1 MKILINYFK
10 RRPKDMARNRVKIQ
24 QQLEGCR
31 ALLKEAVNKVDEA
44 YADVT
49 STLEQR
55 AALEATVKDL
65 KNRVEKYENDLKEL
79 DDEAAKNFELENSI
93 RNARNS
99 GDEKIEAKA
108 ELIRAAM
115 KKEKVS
121 QRVLNSLGEGSGNG
135 NGENLLPTTLM
146 TELVTA
152 PFAVNPLRGISTMTN
167 ITNLEIPKLAF
178 TLDDDDFL
186 TSNSATAKEMK
197 LSASK
202 IKFERKDFRVYA
214 DITDAVLRGSNVN
227 LVGYV
232 ENALRSGMAKK
243 EKKLAFAVGTSNP
256 ETSFYNKTGSSYDI
270 TAITKESKYLAIK
283 AALADLE
290 DDYADKAKIVMRR
303 SDYFDIIE
311 ALANGNATLYQA
323 QPESVLGAPVIFC
336 DLATIPVVGDFSYS
350 HFNYDLDA
358 TYESDKNIRT
368 GITSFVLTGY
378 LDHKIKMKSAFRLAL
393 VQGE

>member
-1 MKILINYFK
+1 
-10 RRPKDMARNRVKIQ
+10 MARNRVKIQ

-31 ALLKEAVNKVDEA
+31 ALLKEAVNKVDAA

-108 ELIRAAM
+108 ELIRATM

-146 TELVTA
+146 TELVTE
-152 PFAVNPLRGISTMTN
+152 PFAVNPLRGVSTMTN

-186 TSNSATAKEMK
+186 TSNSQTAKEMK

-311 ALANGNATLYQA
+311 ALANGNASLYQA

>member
-1 MKILINYFK
+1 
-10 RRPKDMARNRVKIQ
+10 MARNRVKIQ

-99 GDEKIEAKA
+99 GNEKIEAKA
-108 ELIRAAM
+108 ELIRATM

-146 TELVTA
+146 TELVTE
-152 PFAVNPLRGISTMTN
+152 PFAVNPLRGVSTMTN

-186 TSNSATAKEMK
+186 TSNSQTAKEMK

-243 EKKLAFAVGTSNP
+243 EKKLAFAVGTTNP
-256 ETSFYNKTGSSYDI
+256 ETSFYNKTGSNYDI

>member
-1 MKILINYFK
+1 
-10 RRPKDMARNRVKIQ
+10 MARNRVKIQ

-146 TELVTA
+146 TELVTE
-152 PFAVNPLRGISTMTN
+152 PFAVNPLRGVSTMTN

-178 TLDDDDFL
+178 TLDDDNFL
-186 TSNSATAKEMK
+186 DSNSATAKEMK

-256 ETSFYNKTGSSYDI
+256 ETSFYNKTGSNYDI

-336 DLATIPVVGDFSYS
+336 DLATIPVIGDFSYS

>member
-1 MKILINYFK
+1 
-10 RRPKDMARNRVKIQ
+10 MARNRVKIQ

-31 ALLKEAVNKVDEA
+31 ALLKEAVNKVDAA

-108 ELIRAAM
+108 ELIRATM

-146 TELVTA
+146 TELVTE
-152 PFAVNPLRGISTMTN
+152 PFAVNPLRGVSTMTN

-186 TSNSATAKEMK
+186 TSNSQTAKEMK

-256 ETSFYNKTGSSYDI
+256 ETSFYNKTGSNYDI

-311 ALANGNATLYQA
+311 ALANGNASLYQA

>member
-1 MKILINYFK
+1 
-10 RRPKDMARNRVKIQ
+10 MARNRVKIQ

-31 ALLKEAVNKVDEA
+31 ALLKEAVNKVDAA

-108 ELIRAAM
+108 ELIRATM
-115 KKEKVS
+115 KKEKVG
-121 QRVLNSLGEGSGNG
+121 QRVLNALGEGSGSG

-146 TELVTA
+146 TELVTE
-152 PFAVNPLRGISTMTN
+152 PFAVNPLRGVSTMTN

-178 TLDDDDFL
+178 TLDDDNFL
-186 TSNSATAKEMK
+186 DSNSATAKEMK

-256 ETSFYNKTGSSYDI
+256 ETSFYNKTGSNYDI

-303 SDYFDIIE
+303 ADYFDIIE

>member
-1 MKILINYFK
+1 
-10 RRPKDMARNRVKIQ
+10 MARNRVKIQ

-31 ALLKEAVNKVDEA
+31 ALLKEAVNKVDAA

-108 ELIRAAM
+108 ELIRATM
-115 KKEKVS
+115 KKEKVG
-121 QRVLNSLGEGSGNG
+121 QRVLNALGEGSGAG

-146 TELVTA
+146 TELVTE
-152 PFAVNPLRGISTMTN
+152 PFAVNPLRGVSTMTN

-186 TSNSATAKEMK
+186 TSNSETAKEMK

-243 EKKLAFAVGTSNP
+243 EKKLAFAVGTTNP
-256 ETSFYNKTGSSYDI
+256 ETSFYNKTGSNYDI

-311 ALANGNATLYQA
+311 ALANGNASLYQA

>member
-1 MKILINYFK
+1 
-10 RRPKDMARNRVKIQ
+10 MARNRVKIQ

-108 ELIRAAM
+108 ELIRATM

-146 TELVTA
+146 TELVTE
-152 PFAVNPLRGISTMTN
+152 PFAVNPLRGVSTMTN

-178 TLDDDDFL
+178 TLDDDNFL
-186 TSNSATAKEMK
+186 DSNSATAKEMK

-243 EKKLAFAVGTSNP
+243 EKKLAFAVGTTNP
-256 ETSFYNKTGSSYDI
+256 ETSFYNKTGSNYDI

>member
-1 MKILINYFK
+1 
-10 RRPKDMARNRVKIQ
+10 MARNRVKIQ

-108 ELIRAAM
+108 ELIRATM

-146 TELVTA
+146 TELVTE
-152 PFAVNPLRGISTMTN
+152 PFAVNPLRGVSTMTN

-178 TLDDDDFL
+178 TLDDDNFL
-186 TSNSATAKEMK
+186 DSNSATAKEMK

-243 EKKLAFAVGTSNP
+243 EKKLAFAVGTTNP
-256 ETSFYNKTGSSYDI
+256 ETSFYNKTGSNYDI

-311 ALANGNATLYQA
+311 ALANGNASLYQA

>member
-1 MKILINYFK
+1 
-10 RRPKDMARNRVKIQ
+10 MARNRVKIQ

-99 GDEKIEAKA
+99 GNEKIEAKA

-146 TELVTA
+146 TELVTE
-152 PFAVNPLRGISTMTN
+152 PFAVNPLRGVSTMTN

-178 TLDDDDFL
+178 TLEDDDFL
-186 TSNSATAKEMK
+186 TSNSETAKEMK

-256 ETSFYNKTGSSYDI
+256 ETSFYNKTGSNYDI

>member
-1 MKILINYFK
+1 
-10 RRPKDMARNRVKIQ
+10 MARNRVKIQ

-31 ALLKEAVNKVDEA
+31 ALLKEAVNKVDAA

-108 ELIRAAM
+108 ELIRATM
-115 KKEKVS
+115 KKEKVG
-121 QRVLNSLGEGSGNG
+121 QRVLNALGEGSGAG

-146 TELVTA
+146 TELVTE
-152 PFAVNPLRGISTMTN
+152 PFAVNPLRGVSTMTN

-178 TLDDDDFL
+178 TLDDDNFL
-186 TSNSATAKEMK
+186 TSNSETAKEMK

-256 ETSFYNKTGSSYDI
+256 ETSFYNKTGSNYDI

>member
-1 MKILINYFK
+1 
-10 RRPKDMARNRVKIQ
+10 MAKNRFKIQ
-24 QQLEGCR
+24 QQLEGTR
-31 ALLKEAVNKVDEA
+31 ASLKEAVNKVDAA

-55 AALEATVKDL
+55 AALEEIVKDL

-108 ELIRAAM
+108 ELIRATM

-146 TELVTA
+146 TELVTE
-152 PFAVNPLRGISTMTN
+152 PFAVNPLRGVSTMTN

-178 TLDDDDFL
+178 TLDDDNFL
-186 TSNSATAKEMK
+186 DSNSATAKEMK

-243 EKKLAFAVGTSNP
+243 EKKLAFAVGSSNP
-256 ETSFYNKTGSSYDI
+256 ETSFYNKTGSNYDI

>member
-1 MKILINYFK
+1 
-10 RRPKDMARNRVKIQ
+10 MAKNRFKIQ
-24 QQLEGCR
+24 QQLEGTR
-31 ALLKEAVNKVDEA
+31 ASLKEAVNKVDAA

-55 AALEATVKDL
+55 AALEEIVKDL

-108 ELIRAAM
+108 ELIRAVM

-146 TELVTA
+146 TELVTE
-152 PFAVNPLRGISTMTN
+152 PFAVNPLRGVSTMTN

-186 TSNSATAKEMK
+186 TSNSETAKEMK

-256 ETSFYNKTGSSYDI
+256 ETSFYNKTNSNYDI

-311 ALANGNATLYQA
+311 ALANGNASLYQA

-336 DLATIPVVGDFSYS
+336 DLATIPVIGDFSYS

>member
-1 MKILINYFK
+1 
-10 RRPKDMARNRVKIQ
+10 MARNRVKIQ

-31 ALLKEAVNKVDEA
+31 ALLKEAVNKVDAA

-146 TELVTA
+146 TELVTE

-186 TSNSATAKEMK
+186 TSNSQTAKEMK

-243 EKKLAFAVGTSNP
+243 EKKLAFAVGTTNP
-256 ETSFYNKTGSSYDI
+256 ETSFYNKTGSNYDI

>member
-1 MKILINYFK
+1 
-10 RRPKDMARNRVKIQ
+10 MAKNRFKIQ
-24 QQLEGCR
+24 QQLEGTR
-31 ALLKEAVNKVDEA
+31 ASLKEAVNKVDAA

-108 ELIRAAM
+108 ELIRATM

-146 TELVTA
+146 TELVTE
-152 PFAVNPLRGISTMTN
+152 PFAVNPLRGVSTMTN

-186 TSNSATAKEMK
+186 TSNSQTAKEMK

-243 EKKLAFAVGTSNP
+243 EKKLAFAVGSSNP
-256 ETSFYNKTGSSYDI
+256 ETSFYNKTGSNYDI

>member
-1 MKILINYFK
+1 
-10 RRPKDMARNRVKIQ
+10 MARNRVKIQ

-99 GDEKIEAKA
+99 GNEKIEAKA
-108 ELIRAAM
+108 ELIRATM

-146 TELVTA
+146 TELVTE
-152 PFAVNPLRGISTMTN
+152 PFAVNPLRGVSTMTN

-186 TSNSATAKEMK
+186 TSNSQTAKEMK

-243 EKKLAFAVGTSNP
+243 EKKLAFAVGTTNP
-256 ETSFYNKTGSSYDI
+256 ETSFYNKTGSNYDI

-311 ALANGNATLYQA
+311 ALANGNASLYQA

>member
-1 MKILINYFK
+1 
-10 RRPKDMARNRVKIQ
+10 MARNRVKIQ

-31 ALLKEAVNKVDEA
+31 ALLKEAVNKVDAA

-99 GDEKIEAKA
+99 GNEKIEAKA
-108 ELIRAAM
+108 ELIRATM
-115 KKEKVS
+115 KKEKVG
-121 QRVLNSLGEGSGNG
+121 QRVLNALGEGSGAG

-146 TELVTA
+146 TELVTE

-186 TSNSATAKEMK
+186 TSNSETAKEMK

-256 ETSFYNKTGSSYDI
+256 ETSFYNKTGSNYDI

-303 SDYFDIIE
+303 ADYFDIIE

>member
-1 MKILINYFK
+1 
-10 RRPKDMARNRVKIQ
+10 MARNRVKIQ

-79 DDEAAKNFELENSI
+79 DDEAAKNVELENSI

-99 GDEKIEAKA
+99 GNEKIEAKA
-108 ELIRAAM
+108 ELIRATM

-146 TELVTA
+146 TELVTE
-152 PFAVNPLRGISTMTN
+152 PFAVNPLRGVSTMTN

-186 TSNSATAKEMK
+186 TSNSQTAKEMK

-311 ALANGNATLYQA
+311 ALANGNASLYQA

>member
-1 MKILINYFK
+1 
-10 RRPKDMARNRVKIQ
+10 MARNRVKIQ

-31 ALLKEAVNKVDEA
+31 ALLKEAVNKVDAA

-108 ELIRAAM
+108 ELIRATM

-146 TELVTA
+146 TELVTE
-152 PFAVNPLRGISTMTN
+152 PFAVNPLRGVSTMTN

-186 TSNSATAKEMK
+186 TSNSQTAKEMK

-243 EKKLAFAVGTSNP
+243 EKKLAFAVGSSNP
-256 ETSFYNKTGSSYDI
+256 ETSFYNKTNSNYDI

>member
-1 MKILINYFK
+1 
-10 RRPKDMARNRVKIQ
+10 MARNRVKIQ

-31 ALLKEAVNKVDEA
+31 ALLKEAVNKVDAA

-108 ELIRAAM
+108 ELIRATM

-146 TELVTA
+146 TELVTE
-152 PFAVNPLRGISTMTN
+152 PFAVNPLRGVSTMTN

-186 TSNSATAKEMK
+186 TSNSETAKEMK

-311 ALANGNATLYQA
+311 ALANGNASLYQA

>member
-1 MKILINYFK
+1 
-10 RRPKDMARNRVKIQ
+10 MAKNRFKIQ
-24 QQLEGCR
+24 QQLEGTR
-31 ALLKEAVNKVDEA
+31 ASLKEAVNKVDAA

-55 AALEATVKDL
+55 AALEEIVKDL

-79 DDEAAKNFELENSI
+79 DEEAAENFKRENSI
-93 RNARNS
+93 HNLRKS

-108 ELIRAAM
+108 ELIRATM
-115 KKEKVS
+115 KKEKVN
-121 QRVLNSLGEGSGNG
+121 QRVLNLLGEGSGNG
-135 NGENLLPTTLM
+135 NGENILPSTLL
-146 TELVTA
+146 TELVSE
-152 PFAVNPLRGISTMTN
+152 PFATNPLRQLSTMTN
-167 ITNLEIPKLAF
+167 ITNLELPKIAF
-178 TLDDDDFL
+178 TLEDDNFL
-186 TSNSATAKEMK
+186 TSNSETAKEMK

-202 IKFERKDFRVYA
+202 IKFERKDFRVFA
-214 DITDAVLRGSNVN
+214 DITDAILRGTNTN
-227 LVGYV
+227 LVSYV

-256 ETSFYNKTGSSYDI
+256 ETSFYNKTGSNYDI

-311 ALANGNATLYQA
+311 ALANGNAALYQA
-323 QPESVLGAPVIFC
+323 QPETILGAPVVFC
-336 DLATIPVVGDFSYS
+336 DLATIPVIGDFGYS
-350 HFNYDLDA
+350 HFNYDLDVTFKSA
-358 TYESDKNIRT
+358 EDVKT

-378 LDHKIKMKSAFRLAL
+378 LDHKIKMKSAFRLA
-393 VQGE
+393 VVTP

>member
-1 MKILINYFK
+1 
-10 RRPKDMARNRVKIQ
+10 MARNRVKIQ

-108 ELIRAAM
+108 ELIRATM
-115 KKEKVS
+115 KKEKVG
-121 QRVLNSLGEGSGNG
+121 QRVLNALGEGSGAG

-146 TELVTA
+146 TELVTE
-152 PFAVNPLRGISTMTN
+152 PFAVNPLRGVSTMTN

-178 TLDDDDFL
+178 TLDDDNFL
-186 TSNSATAKEMK
+186 DSNSATAKEMK

-243 EKKLAFAVGTSNP
+243 EKKLAFAVGTTNP
-256 ETSFYNKTGSSYDI
+256 ETSFYNKTGSNYDI

>member
-1 MKILINYFK
+1 
-10 RRPKDMARNRVKIQ
+10 MARNRVKIQ

-108 ELIRAAM
+108 ELIRATM

-146 TELVTA
+146 TELVTE
-152 PFAVNPLRGISTMTN
+152 PFAVNPLRGVSTMTN

-186 TSNSATAKEMK
+186 TSNSETAKEMK

-256 ETSFYNKTGSSYDI
+256 ETSFYNKTGSNYDI

-323 QPESVLGAPVIFC
+323 QPESVLGAPVTFC
-336 DLATIPVVGDFSYS
+336 DLATVPVVGDFSYS
-350 HFNYDLDA
+350 HYNYDLDV

-368 GITSFVLTGY
+368 GVTSFVLTGY
-378 LDHKIKMKSAFRLAL
+378 LDHKIKMKSAFRLA
-393 VQGE
+393 VVAGE

>member
-1 MKILINYFK
+1 
-10 RRPKDMARNRVKIQ
+10 MARNRVKIQ

-31 ALLKEAVNKVDEA
+31 ALLKEAVNKVDAA

-99 GDEKIEAKA
+99 GNEKIEAKA
-108 ELIRAAM
+108 ELIRATM

-146 TELVTA
+146 TELVTE

-186 TSNSATAKEMK
+186 TSNSETAKEMK

>member
-1 MKILINYFK
+1 
-10 RRPKDMARNRVKIQ
+10 MARNRVKIQ

-99 GDEKIEAKA
+99 GNEKIEAKA
-108 ELIRAAM
+108 ELIRATM

-146 TELVTA
+146 TELVTE
-152 PFAVNPLRGISTMTN
+152 PFAVNPLRGVSTMTN

-186 TSNSATAKEMK
+186 TSNSETAKEMK

-256 ETSFYNKTGSSYDI
+256 ETSFYNKTGSNYDI

>member
-1 MKILINYFK
+1 
-10 RRPKDMARNRVKIQ
+10 MAKNRFKIQ
-24 QQLEGCR
+24 QQLEGTR
-31 ALLKEAVNKVDEA
+31 ASLKEAVNKVDAA

-55 AALEATVKDL
+55 AALEEIVKDL

-108 ELIRAAM
+108 ELIRATM

-146 TELVTA
+146 TELVTE
-152 PFAVNPLRGISTMTN
+152 PFAVNPLRGVSTMTN

-186 TSNSATAKEMK
+186 TSNSQTAKEMK

-243 EKKLAFAVGTSNP
+243 EKKLAFAVGTTNP
-256 ETSFYNKTGSSYDI
+256 ETSFYNKTGSNYDI

>member
-1 MKILINYFK
+1 
-10 RRPKDMARNRVKIQ
+10 MARNRVKIQ

-31 ALLKEAVNKVDEA
+31 ALLKEAVNKVDAA

-108 ELIRAAM
+108 ELIRATM

-146 TELVTA
+146 TELVTE

-186 TSNSATAKEMK
+186 TSNSETAKEMK

-243 EKKLAFAVGTSNP
+243 EKKLAFAVGTTNP
-256 ETSFYNKTGSSYDI
+256 ETSFYNKTNSNYDI

-311 ALANGNATLYQA
+311 ALANGNASLYQA

>member
-1 MKILINYFK
+1 
-10 RRPKDMARNRVKIQ
+10 MARNRVKIQ

-31 ALLKEAVNKVDEA
+31 ALLKEAVNKVDAA

-108 ELIRAAM
+108 ELIRATM

-146 TELVTA
+146 TELVTE
-152 PFAVNPLRGISTMTN
+152 PFAVNPLRGVSTMTN

-178 TLDDDDFL
+178 TLDDDNFL
-186 TSNSATAKEMK
+186 DSNSATAKEMK

>member
-1 MKILINYFK
+1 
-10 RRPKDMARNRVKIQ
+10 MAKNRFKIQ
-24 QQLEGCR
+24 QQLEGTR
-31 ALLKEAVNKVDEA
+31 ASLKEAVNKVDAA

-55 AALEATVKDL
+55 AALEEIVKDL

-108 ELIRAAM
+108 ELIRATM
-115 KKEKVS
+115 KKEKVR
-121 QRVLNSLGEGSGNG
+121 QRVLNALGEGSGAG

-146 TELVTA
+146 TELVTE
-152 PFAVNPLRGISTMTN
+152 PFAVNPLRGVSTMTN

-186 TSNSATAKEMK
+186 TSNSQTAKEMK

-256 ETSFYNKTGSSYDI
+256 ETSFYNKTGSNYDI

>member
-1 MKILINYFK
+1 
-10 RRPKDMARNRVKIQ
+10 MARNRVKIQ

-79 DDEAAKNFELENSI
+79 DDEAAENFKQQ
-93 RNARNS
+93 NAIQKLRNS
-99 GDEKIEAKA
+99 GDEKTEAKA
-108 ELIRAAM
+108 ELIRATM

-146 TELVTA
+146 TELVTE
-152 PFAVNPLRGISTMTN
+152 PFAVNPLRGVSTMTN

-178 TLDDDDFL
+178 TLDDDNFL
-186 TSNSATAKEMK
+186 DSNSATAKEMK

-256 ETSFYNKTGSSYDI
+256 ETSFYNKTGSNYDI

-311 ALANGNATLYQA
+311 ALANGNASLYQA

>member
-1 MKILINYFK
+1 
-10 RRPKDMARNRVKIQ
+10 MARNRVKIQ

-108 ELIRAAM
+108 ELIRATM

-146 TELVTA
+146 TELVTE

-186 TSNSATAKEMK
+186 TSNSETAKEMK

-256 ETSFYNKTGSSYDI
+256 ETSFYNKTNSNYDI

-311 ALANGNATLYQA
+311 ALANGNASLYQA

>member
-1 MKILINYFK
+1 
-10 RRPKDMARNRVKIQ
+10 MARNRVKIQ

-31 ALLKEAVNKVDEA
+31 ALLKEAVNKVDAA

-108 ELIRAAM
+108 ELIRATM

-146 TELVTA
+146 TELVTE
-152 PFAVNPLRGISTMTN
+152 PFAVNPLRGVSTMTN

-186 TSNSATAKEMK
+186 TSNSQTAKEMK

-256 ETSFYNKTGSSYDI
+256 ETSFYNKTGSNYDI